1 VKQMI
6 ERVQLVCA
14 TMALA
19 GCICCGVQS
28 GSPSYASAGT
38 GGFDGVE
45 GVAAAGGGAGTV
57 AVVAQGG
64 GQGGAAPLDPTPIML
79 GPITSS
85 GCGGQEIT
93 ILFVVDRSGSMNCN
107 LPPATSSTDCEMM
120 SPPAK
125 VDASQ
130 PSKWE
135 VISRTLASSMAKL
148 AMLDGGVRM
157 RAGISFFSI
166 DGACGAAS
174 TPAVSVDAMSQ
185 AHLGAM
191 QSALSK
197 QKPSGGTPI
206 VGATMLAYKH
216 LYQSLQI
223 EGNAHVVLITDG
235 SDSCASFY
243 AAQPSI
249 AAGDQVEKLIGSG
262 APSALGVGI
271 KTWVIGAPGSEV
283 GRSTL
288 SNLAIA
294 GGTRR
299 SPDCTP
305 GSATDPLVGDCH
317 YDMTMGDFESTLSEV
332 LGHILSVVTCGAI
345 R

>member
-1 VKQMI
+1 
-6 ERVQLVCA
+6 
-14 TMALA
+14 
-19 GCICCGVQS
+19 
-28 GSPSYASAGT
+28 
-38 GGFDGVE
+38 
-45 GVAAAGGGAGTV
+45 
-57 AVVAQGG
+57 
-64 GQGGAAPLDPTPIML
+64 ML

-85 GCGGQEIT
+85 GCGGGEIT
-93 ILFVVDRSGSMNCN
+93 ILFLVDRSGSMNCN
-107 LPPATSSTDCEMM
+107 LPPRTSSANCEAM

-135 VISRTLASSMAKL
+135 VISRILSSSLAKL
-148 AMLDGGVRM
+148 AMLDGGVRV
-157 RAGISFFSI
+157 RSGISFFSI
-166 DGACGAAS
+166 DGTCGAAS
-174 TPAVSVDAMSQ
+174 APAVPVDAMTR

-191 QSALSK
+191 QSALSM
-197 QKPSGGTPI
+197 QKPNGGTPI
-206 VGATMLAYKH
+206 VGATMLAYKY
-216 LYQSLQI
+216 LYQWLAVD
-223 EGNAHVVLITDG
+223 GNAHVVLITDG
-235 SDSCASFY
+235 SDSCASYY

-249 AAGDQVEKLIGSG
+249 PAGNQVEQLIGSG
-262 APSALGVGI
+262 APTALGVGI
-271 KTWVIGAPGSEV
+271 ETWVIGAPGSEV

-317 YDMTMGDFESTLSEV
+317 YDMTMGDFESTLSEA
-332 LGHILSVVTCGAI
+332 LGHILSVVTCGAV